1 MLEKALHD
9 ITTLC
14 HNDPVPTDVLNHSS
28 HHEGYTATDS
38 ACGSVPK
45 NSPNND
51 SNLQR
56 PLSPMGKL
64 HFTPVDS
71 GYQSLLASPL
81 SETKPHLVASSPIPA
96 DQISLQG
103 QLSNDLQP
111 DQPAGT
117 IKGCLHNVTQPC
129 KSCQSAATAPSQ
141 QHDIIL
147 DTSVFHSSTLI
158 LV

>member
-1 MLEKALHD
+1 MLEKALQD

-14 HNDPVPTDVLNHSS
+14 PNDPVPTDVLNQSFS
-28 HHEGYTATDS
+28 HHKGYTAMDS
-38 ACGSVPK
+38 VHGSVPR
-45 NSPNND
+45 NSPSND
-51 SNLQR
+51 SKLQR
-56 PLSPMGKL
+56 PLIPMGKL

-103 QLSNDLQP
+103 QLSDDLQSGP
-111 DQPAGT
+111 PVVAGT

-129 KSCQSAATAPSQ
+129 
-141 QHDIIL
+141 
-147 DTSVFHSSTLI
+147 
-158 LV
+158 